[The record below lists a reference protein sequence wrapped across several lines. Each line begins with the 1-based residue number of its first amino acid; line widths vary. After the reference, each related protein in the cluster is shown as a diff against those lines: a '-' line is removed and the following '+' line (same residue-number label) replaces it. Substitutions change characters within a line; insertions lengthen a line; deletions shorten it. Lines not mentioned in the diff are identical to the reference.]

1 MSCIKHPRG
10 VKLCTGCGW
19 GGWELKEQR
28 EKKVASALRGSR
40 HTEEWA
46 GGRLRKISDRR
57 PWVTAESEAQGG

>member
-28 EKKVASALRGSR
+28 EKKVASALGGSR

-46 GGRLRKISDRR
+46 GGRPDHR
-57 PWVTAESEAQGG
+57 PWVTAESEAQRG